1 MSRKFNIQDVV
12 NERKNELDYSPLFQT
27 KKPAP
32 EVQNEFP
39 APNSAKNQRNVNHQQ
54 SSMPESQNAGIPE
67 KQQSSMPV
75 FQHAGNLDTQKHTT
89 ATEKV
94 TFRFHPAGKYAIEDI
109 KTTLARKQGIKA
121 SFELIAEEAILI
133 VYEDLLENQNASKL
147 AMRLSSMPENKKSS

>member
-39 APNSAKNQRNVNHQQ
+39 APNSAKNQRNVNHRQ
-54 SSMPESQNAGIPE
+54 SSIPESQ
-67 KQQSSMPV
+67 KSSMPV

-147 AMRLSSMPENKKSS
+147 AMR